1 MKYINTKSGF
11 VMETD
16 SVLSGAWV
24 LESEYTPDASA
35 DDVPETEVKSEEV
48 KAPDQETT
56 GDEAYDA
63 ITVAQIKQEL
73 DAFGVE
79 YDKKAS
85 KRVLYDIMTAQGE

>member
-1 MKYINTKSGF
+1 MRYINTVTKTTVDTDFKISGG
-11 VMETD
+11 D
-16 SVLSGAWV
+16 WV
-24 LESEYTPDASA
+24 LENELKA
-35 DDVPETEVKSEEV
+35 DVATETEVKSEEV

-73 DAFGVE
+73 DAFGIE

-85 KRVLYDIMTAQGE
+85 KRVLYDLMTDQGE